1 MMSHRKREY
10 YCSSRSVGWMD
21 GGFSWLL
28 LLLLLAIMLTSAE
41 VNEEQEE
48 EEA

>member
-28 LLLLLAIMLTSAE
+28 LLLLAIMLTSAE
-41 VNEEQEE
+41 VNEEE

>member
-41 VNEEQEE
+41 VNEE

>member
-28 LLLLLAIMLTSAE
+28 LLLLLLAIMLTSAE
-41 VNEEQEE
+41 VNEEE

>member
-41 VNEEQEE
+41 VNEEEEE